1 MGIFQMNTSP
11 DRRLR
16 TRIAA
21 VLELCGRYLPQGAAF
36 IPSASSDDI
45 ICGPEFCSFC
55 KACLNSPISGQYCRQ
70 ATVSSAYQAL
80 QTGEPY
86 YYRCWLGLN
95 TLVIPVAPKGELVGA
110 LEIGGFH
117 FPDDRPQNEPF
128 IRSSLHDVDA
138 LLSKSASSLLEDI
151 PSLGP
156 RDVRGAAGF
165 IFDSLFSSGVNTEAD
180 FRENREKYLQ
190 QRRIA
195 ELMQSYG
202 GQTTSHDDVFALFP
216 ILLLALRQQDRAQV
230 MLLMDDFFS
239 RILLETGLNP
249 DQIKVHVHLLL
260 SVLTREAVVARNF
273 PLEDAITRHFQ
284 TYRQLEPLADPEDIC
299 YWAFKQ
305 VDAFMDR
312 MSAPSPETDGLSERV
327 SKWINRNFWQRVTL
341 EMAAKSVNASV
352 SSIVKTLRERT
363 GRSFREHVIASRLK
377 ESRHLLAQTDVPL
390 NGIPARCGFYDQ
402 SHFCRTFK
410 AEFGQS
416 PGEFRRQA
424 RLSPPV

>member
-1 MGIFQMNTSP
+1 VSIEQSDKLHTRVNT
-11 DRRLR
+11 
-16 TRIAA
+16 

-36 IPSASSDDI
+36 IPIASVEEV
-45 ICGPEFCSFC
+45 ICGPRFCSFC
-55 KACLNSPISGQYCRQ
+55 RGCLDSPLSGQYCRQ

-95 TLVIPVAPKGELVGA
+95 TVVVPVAPRGRLIGA
-110 LEIGGFH
+110 IEMGGFH
-117 FPDDRPQNEPF
+117 FPDSREQNEAF
-128 IRSSLHDVDA
+128 IRSNLNNVDA
-138 LLSKSASSLLEDI
+138 ALAASAASSLEDVLNLE
-151 PSLGP
+151 P

-165 IFDSLFSSGVNTEAD
+165 IFDSLFSSGVNAGRD

-202 GQTTSHDDVFALFP
+202 GQTISHDDIFTLFP
-216 ILLLALRQQDRAQV
+216 ALLLALRQHDRDRV

-239 RILLETGLNP
+239 RILLETRLNA

-260 SVLTREAVVARNF
+260 SVLTREAVVTRDF

-284 TYRQLEPLADPEDIC
+284 TYRQLEPLADTEDIC

-312 MSAPSPETDGLSERV
+312 MKAPTPETNSLADRV
-327 SKWINRNFWQRVTL
+327 LEWIEQNFWKKVTL
-341 EMAAKSVNASV
+341 GMAARSVNASA
-352 SSIVKTLRERT
+352 SSIVKTLRART
-363 GRSFREHVIASRLK
+363 GRSFREHVISSRLK

-390 NGIPARCGFYDQ
+390 SGISARCGFYDQ

-410 AEFGQS
+410 VEFGQS

-424 RLSPPV
+424 RLAPPV

>member
-1 MGIFQMNTSP
+1 MNTSQ
-11 DRRLR
+11 DRKLR
-16 TRIAA
+16 TRVNI

-36 IPSASSDDI
+36 IPSVDSDGI

-55 KACLNSPISGQYCRQ
+55 RACLNSSVTGQYCRQ
-70 ATVSSAYQAL
+70 ATVSSAYQAF

-95 TLVIPVAPKGELVGA
+95 TVVIPIAPKGKLLGA
-110 LEIGGFH
+110 VEMGGFH
-117 FPDDRPQNEPF
+117 FPDDRDQNEAF
-128 IRSSLHDVDA
+128 IRSNLRNVDA
-138 LLSKSASSLLEDI
+138 ALAEPAGSLLPDV
-151 PSLGP
+151 LTLDP
-156 RDVRGAAGF
+156 RDVHGAAEF
-165 IFDSLFSSGVNTEAD
+165 VFDSMFSSGVNTEAD

-195 ELMQSYG
+195 ELMQGYG
-202 GQTTSHDDVFALFP
+202 GQTSSPDGVCALFP
-216 ILLLALRQQDRAQV
+216 ALLLALRQQDRGQV
-230 MLLMDDFFS
+230 MLIMDDFFS
-239 RILLETGLNP
+239 RILLETGLNAE
-249 DQIKVHVHLLL
+249 QIKVHVHLLL
-260 SVLTREAVVARNF
+260 SVLTREAVVTRGF
-273 PLEDAITRHFQ
+273 PLEDAITRHFE
-284 TYRQLEPLADPEDIC
+284 TYRQLEPLVESEDIC

-312 MSAPSPETDGLSERV
+312 MSAPFPETSGLAERV
-327 SKWINRNFWQRVTL
+327 SKWISQNFWKKVTL

-390 NGIPARCGFYDQ
+390 SGISARCGFYDQ

-410 AEFGQS
+410 AELGHS

-424 RLSPPV
+424 RLKPPV